1 MYVNA
6 NLTDAKRLDAQ
17 AGLEK
22 AASLLLA
29 IIGGADQF
37 GHGGIVGADHGAGL
51 DWLVVDDEALG
62 FVKRI
67 ARGFEVD
74 DDTLAYD
81 VIAAVGSSGDFLA
94 ERHTVTHFRRELFLP
109 SARWTREPYD
119 KW

>member
-1 MYVNA
+1 M
-6 NLTDAKRLDAQ
+6 
-17 AGLEK
+17 
-22 AASLLLA
+22 
-29 IIGGADQF
+29 
-37 GHGGIVGADHGAGL
+37 
-51 DWLVVDDEALG
+51 VDDEALG

-94 ERHTVTHFRRELFLP
+94 EDHTVTHFRRELFLP

-119 KW
+119 TW